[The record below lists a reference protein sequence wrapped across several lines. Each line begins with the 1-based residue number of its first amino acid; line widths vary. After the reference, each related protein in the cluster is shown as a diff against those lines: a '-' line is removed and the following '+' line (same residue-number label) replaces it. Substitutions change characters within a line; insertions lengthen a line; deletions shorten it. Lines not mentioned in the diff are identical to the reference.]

1 MFYTLNDDQ
10 RKLFHAALADWLAQ
24 ANEAEFDAI
33 EALREEVAPGEVCSM
48 LRLVRAC
55 FARADLQSRLPA
67 ALVALL
73 RERNLLRPAA
83 ALTMLANAAGRP

>member
-1 MFYTLNDDQ
+1 MFHTLNDDQ
-10 RKLFHAALADWLAQ
+10 RKLFHAALADWLGQ

-33 EALREEVAPGEVCSM
+33 ESLRDEIASGEVCSM
-48 LRLVRAC
+48 VRLVRTC
-55 FARADLQSRLPA
+55 LARPDLQSRLPA

-83 ALTMLANAAGRP
+83 VLTTLANAARRP